1 MCLPPALTSRAATAV
16 CLRVVPASSTSD
28 EACSDFR
35 TWNFCQLSALADFS
49 FVEDLRD
56 SEKSVQ
62 ISQVARWFCGVW
74 LVGEIIMKIYCR
86 DLAVKDFRV
95 LFILVD
101 FDCTRNTGA
110 FTRHFRIKTFQ
121 SAKKVNSHWT
131 TRQRWISDRSEP
143 MPGVCEKARHEI
155 PITKNVSSVSSP
167 PGYVANTAYSSFIP
181 TTPSPT
187 IAFTSRARIV
197 ASGSSN
203 GFTALKLTSRAH
215 IGHAFS

>member
-1 MCLPPALTSRAATAV
+1 M

-86 DLAVKDFRV
+86 YLAVKDFRV
-95 LFILVD
+95 LFLLVD
-101 FDCTRNTGA
+101 WDTGA

-155 PITKNVSSVSSP
+155 PREEKRFVRFKST
-167 PGYVANTAYSSFIP
+167 GL
-181 TTPSPT
+181 
-187 IAFTSRARIV
+187 RR
-197 ASGSSN
+197 
-203 GFTALKLTSRAH
+203 
-215 IGHAFS
+215 

>member
-1 MCLPPALTSRAATAV
+1 M
-16 CLRVVPASSTSD
+16 
-28 EACSDFR
+28 AC
-35 TWNFCQLSALADFS
+35 
-49 FVEDLRD
+49 
-56 SEKSVQ
+56 
-62 ISQVARWFCGVW
+62 WFCDVW
-74 LVGEIIMKIYCR
+74 LISLKIMKIYCR
-86 DLAVKDFRV
+86 YLALKDFRV
-95 LFILVD
+95 LFLLVD
-101 FDCTRNTGA
+101 WDTGA

-143 MPGVCEKARHEI
+143 MPGVCEKARHE
-155 PITKNVSSVSSP
+155 TRYLAKNVSSVSSP

>member
-1 MCLPPALTSRAATAV
+1 
-16 CLRVVPASSTSD
+16 VPASSTSD

-86 DLAVKDFRV
+86 YLAVKDFRV
-95 LFILVD
+95 LFLLVD
-101 FDCTRNTGA
+101 WDTGA

-155 PITKNVSSVSSP
+155 VLRREKRFKSVSSP
-167 PGYVANTAYSSFIP
+167 PGYVANIAYSSFIP